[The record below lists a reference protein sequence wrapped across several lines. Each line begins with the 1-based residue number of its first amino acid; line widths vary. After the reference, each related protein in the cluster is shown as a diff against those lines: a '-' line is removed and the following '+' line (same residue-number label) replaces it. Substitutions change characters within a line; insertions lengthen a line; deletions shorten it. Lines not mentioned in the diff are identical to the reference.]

1 MNITIRVE
9 RNGETADVKT
19 NLYIMI
25 MWERKYKKRA
35 SDLANGIGYE
45 DLTFFAYEA
54 SKLAG
59 LTVPVSMDDYAK
71 TITLLEVVDN
81 EPTNPTQAG
90 LIPAN

>member
-1 MNITIRVE
+1 
-9 RNGETADVKT
+9 
-19 NLYIMI
+19 
-25 MWERKYKKRA
+25 
-35 SDLANGIGYE
+35 YE

-90 LIPAN
+90 PIPAN

>member
-1 MNITIRVE
+1 MQLTLKVTCEDKTETVTTNMMTIV
-9 RNGETADVKT
+9 
-19 NLYIMI
+19 

-59 LTVPVSMDDYAK
+59 LTVPVSLDDYAK

-90 LIPAN
+90 LTPAN

>member
-35 SDLANGIGYE
+35 SDLANGI
-45 DLTFFAYEA
+45 
-54 SKLAG
+54 
-59 LTVPVSMDDYAK
+59 
-71 TITLLEVVDN
+71 
-81 EPTNPTQAG
+81 
-90 LIPAN
+90 